1 MHDIAETGREGGLGS
16 IWRERQWQRSTK
28 GGRVCDGAGEFGHL
42 QVSKDLDHYDIR
54 RWLGD

>member
-1 MHDIAETGREGGLGS
+1 MHDIAETGKEGGLGG

-42 QVSKDLDHYDIR
+42 QVSKDLDH
-54 RWLGD
+54 